1 MSLITTHSNSLFD
14 VLLNCIQTIGRT
26 VSNIIE
32 LLAPVGFIAA
42 ISYAFHRVH
51 EYRCKR
57 LANVELINTLR
68 HERDSSFETF
78 KRIREYSII
87 SHKAMLCDLIRAAKK
102 SYQTSYAL
110 KCIDII
116 VRCPQLINVKDFQQG
131 FTPFHYIC
139 FYGHNSLIAF
149 MLAKGADVSITTER
163 GNTALCMAI
172 YHFLDKPEDNDF
184 SRLDMLKQAGS
195 EFGLENE
202 MYDAILQLAFES
214 NHTKLI
220 EWLISTSPY
229 KISRSVS
236 TS

>member
-1 MSLITTHSNSLFD
+1 MSRTIRDHNNTGSRFNALIVTEQVWL
-14 VLLNCIQTIGRT
+14 
-26 VSNIIE
+26 VS
-32 LLAPVGFIAA
+32 
-42 ISYAFHRVH
+42 RVCVDSVF
-51 EYRCKR
+51 R
-57 LANVELINTLR
+57 
-68 HERDSSFETF
+68 RDSRISVPPTATPFQNF
-78 KRIREYSII
+78 KTRIR
-87 SHKAMLCDLIRAAKK
+87 
-102 SYQTSYAL
+102 
-110 KCIDII
+110 
-116 VRCPQLINVKDFQQG
+116 
-131 FTPFHYIC
+131 
-139 FYGHNSLIAF
+139 
-149 MLAKGADVSITTER
+149 GADVSITTER